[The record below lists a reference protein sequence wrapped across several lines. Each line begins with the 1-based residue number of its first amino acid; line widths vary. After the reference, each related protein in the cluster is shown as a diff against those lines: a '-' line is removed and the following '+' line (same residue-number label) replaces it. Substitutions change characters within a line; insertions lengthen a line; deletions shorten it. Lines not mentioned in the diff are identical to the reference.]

1 MPVTRGDAST
11 PGDDGDFIV
20 ATITTSMR
28 VVRRFLSLCLL
39 AAVVGL
45 GAWYAA
51 FAIEGGSTVRVRSAT
66 PGGTR
71 PAAPVEDFEPGDVVG
86 CIIIPRV
93 GLDTAVVEMADVDD
107 TGNLDR
113 GPAHIRGTALPGREG
128 NCVIA
133 GHRATHGRPFYGLD
147 SLAVGDEIVLVGSAG
162 LRVRYAVTGVLIT
175 GPDDVSVLAPT
186 PEPTVTLISCHPV
199 FSTRQRLVVQGAATE

>member
-1 MPVTRGDAST
+1 M
-11 PGDDGDFIV
+11 PGDDEDFIV
-20 ATITTSMR
+20 ATITASVR
-28 VVRRFLSLCLL
+28 VVRRFLSLCLI
-39 AAVVGL
+39 AAIAGL

-51 FAIEGGSTVRVRSAT
+51 PAIEDGSAVRVRSASPSGT
-66 PGGTR
+66 AQAVPVTEFAPG
-71 PAAPVEDFEPGDVVG
+71 EVVG
-86 CIIIPRV
+86 GIIIPRV
-93 GLDTAVVEMADVDD
+93 GLDSAVVEMADVDD
-107 TGNLDR
+107 IENLDR

-147 SLAVGDEIVLVGSAG
+147 SLAPPDEIVLVDSAG